1 MMMNILMLI
10 FLILSTLMI
19 IWKMIVRMI

>member
-1 MMMNILMLI
+1 MMNILMLI